1 MKSSMV
7 ASLNAHHVPMT
18 YLIAGVLLGAAVAIL
33 TLPWTRRDPDDFS
46 KVELGYAWRGPRG
59 AVAGAIRVLM
69 DEGAARR
76 SRRRGIVRTGERL
89 PRGLDPLARSVYS
102 GLGNFEGL
110 SQLRNLMSVRDRMPA
125 VARPVIDAR
134 LRDGRVRRTGGTLVA
149 LAAPVVALVT
159 LAREVTTTG
168 IVVSVVTVLGAGW
181 LIALRGVTIR
191 GARTLSAVPRPAVR
205 EGARRGGV
213 LAGGTPAGWMLADFG
228 YPTSSF
234 AIDMSDLGGGHHSGG
249 YDGGGHHG
257 GDFGGDSGGHSG
269 Y

>member
-1 MKSSMV
+1 
-7 ASLNAHHVPMT
+7 MT
-18 YLIAGVLLGAAVAIL
+18 YLIAGELLGAAVAIL
-33 TLPWTRRDPDDFS
+33 TLPWSRRDPDDFS

-76 SRRRGIVRTGERL
+76 SRRRGVVRTGERL

-102 GLGNFEGL
+102 GLGTFQGL
-110 SQLRNLMSVRDRMPA
+110 GPLREQTSVRDRMPA
-125 VARPVIDAR
+125 VARPVISAR
-134 LRDGRVRRTGGTLVA
+134 LRDGRVRRVLGTLVA
-149 LAAPVVALVT
+149 LAAPVVALDAFLRDVT
-159 LAREVTTTG
+159 VTG
-168 IVVSVVTVLGAGW
+168 VVVGVVTVLGAGW

-191 GARTLSAVPRPAVR
+191 GVRTLAAVPRPAT
-205 EGARRGGV
+205 GAKRGGFAS
-213 LAGGTPAGWMLADFG
+213 LGGGTPVGWMWADFG

-234 AIDMSDLGGGHHSGG
+234 AIDTSDLGGGHHGGG

-257 GDFGGDSGGHSG
+257 GDSSGDSSGDSG

>member
-1 MKSSMV
+1 MKSSVV
-7 ASLNAHHVPMT
+7 AGLNAHHVPMT

-33 TLPWTRRDPDDFS
+33 TLPWSRRDPDDFS

-102 GLGNFEGL
+102 GLGTFQGL
-110 SQLRNLMSVRDRMPA
+110 GPLREQTSVRDRMPA
-125 VARPVIDAR
+125 VARPVVSAR
-134 LRDGRVRRTGGTLVA
+134 LRVGPVRRVLGTLVA
-149 LAAPVVALVT
+149 LGAPVVALVT

-191 GARTLSAVPRPAVR
+191 GARTLSAVSRPAVR
-205 EGARRGGV
+205 GGSRRGV
-213 LAGGTPAGWMLADFG
+213 LAGSTPAGWMLADFG

-234 AIDMSDLGGGHHSGG
+234 AIDMNDLGGGRHGGG

-257 GDFGGDSGGHSG
+257 GDSGGDSSGHSG